1 MPYNVLS
8 TDYINK
14 IWLMYL
20 RKSRQDDPNE
30 TVEEVLAKHETILQ
44 EWAKRE
50 LGREIPAD
58 CIYRE
63 VISGGES
70 IDEREEMRK
79 VLARIEDPNVIGIL
93 CVDPQR
99 LTRGSLEDCGRLIS
113 TLKFSSTLVATPMMT
128 YDMTN
133 KMERKFFEG
142 ELMRGRDYLDY
153 VKETLLRGRV
163 AAVKRGCYISA
174 TTLYGYRKVVIG
186 KDHTLE
192 PDENADVV
200 RMIFDLYVN
209 HDMTF
214 LQIAY
219 KLNDMGIKPQKGE
232 TWTKSSIRWMLRNI
246 HYDGKVCF
254 NRVRN
259 ITTMENGEMVTRS
272 VMQAQEDIII
282 AEGKHQALIDHET
295 FLKAQEKMEQN
306 AIPAKIGYPLKN
318 PFAGIMYCAKCGKAM
333 TQHPYKHAEMRIE
346 CRTHPRCF
354 KSIKLSE
361 VEEAIRIALETSELP
376 NLQAKWKN
384 GEGNSI
390 AIQKKLLEKL
400 EKEMENY
407 RQMEE
412 NQYDFLESGRYTPD
426 VFDKRNAA
434 LRQKMEACQDQIYK
448 TKATM
453 PKEVNYAEKIV
464 ALQEAIAGMKNP
476 EYTPEQ
482 KNRLLKAIVDRID
495 YSGMPTVD
503 KNVPF
508 KKGENEFKLTIT
520 LRL

>member
-1 MPYNVLS
+1 MPYNVL
-8 TDYINK
+8 TTGQL
-14 IWLMYL
+14 WLMYL

-30 TVEEVLAKHETILQ
+30 TVEQVLAKHETILQ

-50 LGREIPAD
+50 LGYEIPQD

-93 CVDPQR
+93 VVDPQR
-99 LTRGSLEDCGRLIS
+99 LTRGSLEDCGRLITTLRYTS
-113 TLKFSSTLVATPMMT
+113 TLIATPTMT
-128 YDMTN
+128 YNMEN

-163 AAVKRGCYISA
+163 AAVKRGCYIS
-174 TTLYGYRKVVIG
+174 TTALYGYRKVVIG

-209 HDMTF
+209 QDMTF
-214 LQIAY
+214 FQIAC
-219 KLNDMGIKPQKGE
+219 KLNDMGVKPQKGDK
-232 TWTKSSIRWMLRNI
+232 WTKSTIRWMLRNV
-246 HYDGKVCF
+246 HYDGKVCW

-259 ITTMENGEMVTRS
+259 VTTVERGERVTRS
-272 VMQAQEDIII
+272 VMQPQEEVII
-282 AEGKHQALIDHET
+282 AEGKHQALVDHAT
-295 FLKAQEKMEQN
+295 FVKAQEKMEEN
-306 AIPAKIGYPLKN
+306 ATPAKKGFPLKN
-318 PFAGIMYCAKCGKAM
+318 PLAGLLYCSKCGRAM
-333 TQHPYKHAEMRIE
+333 AQHPYKNAEDRLE
-346 CRTHPRCF
+346 CRSHPRCF
-354 KSIKLSE
+354 KSVKMSE
-361 VEEAIRIALETSELP
+361 VEQAVAMALEHSELP
-376 NLQAKWKN
+376 DLQLKWQS
-384 GEGNSI
+384 GEGNSVV
-390 AIQKKLLEKL
+390 IQKKLLENL
-400 EKEMENY
+400 EKEMANY

-434 LRQKMEACQDQIYK
+434 LRQKMEDCQERIYK

-453 PKEVNYAEKIV
+453 PQEVDYAEKIA
-464 ALQEAIAGMKNP
+464 ALEAAIAGMKKP
-476 EYTPEQ
+476 DHTPEQ
-482 KNRLLKAIVDRID
+482 KNRLLRAIVERIE
-495 YSGMPTVD
+495 YTGIPPVD
-503 KNVPF
+503 KSEPF
-508 KKGENEFKLTIT
+508 KKGENDFKLDIT